1 MRFLLDE
8 NLSPKLVQLLGRD
21 GHDVVHVRDIG
32 LVSASDEVVI
42 AAASEDDRILI
53 SADTDFGT
61 LLARSH
67 ASRPSFVLIRR
78 ASGRR
83 AIDQAAL
90 IIDNLVAVQADLE
103 VGAIVVLGD
112 NRGHPAAWCSAT
124 ARRSRQ
130 AIRGWPW
137 SCRPWS
143 TA

>member
-8 NLSPKLVQLLGRD
+8 NLSPKLVELLGHD

-32 LVSASDEVVI
+32 LASASDEVVI
-42 AAASEDDRILI
+42 AAASTDDRILI

-61 LLARSH
+61 LPARSH

-90 IIDNLVAVQADLE
+90 IINNLVAVKADLE
-103 VGAIVVLGD
+103 VGAIVVLGESTV
-112 NRGHPAAWCSAT
+112 HI
-124 ARRSRQ
+124 RRLT
-130 AIRGWPW
+130 IGE
-137 SCRPWS
+137 
-143 TA
+143 

>member
-8 NLSPKLVQLLGRD
+8 NLSPKLVDLLGRD

-32 LVSASDEVVI
+32 LASASDEVVI
-42 AAASEDDRILI
+42 AAASADDRILI

-90 IIDNLVAVQADLE
+90 IIDNLVAVEADLA

-112 NRGHPAAWCSAT
+112 STVRI
-124 ARRSRQ
+124 RRLP
-130 AIRGWPW
+130 IGE
-137 SCRPWS
+137 
-143 TA
+143 

>member
-8 NLSPKLVQLLGRD
+8 NLSPKLVELLGRD
-21 GHDVVHVRDIG
+21 RHDVVHVRDIG

-42 AAASEDDRILI
+42 AAASADDRILI

-78 ASGRR
+78 AAGRR
-83 AIDQAAL
+83 ANDQAAL
-90 IIDNLVAVQADLE
+90 IIDNLVAVEADLE

-112 NRGHPAAWCSAT
+112 STVRI
-124 ARRSRQ
+124 RRLP
-130 AIRGWPW
+130 IGE
-137 SCRPWS
+137 
-143 TA
+143 

>member
-8 NLSPKLVQLLGRD
+8 NLSPKLVDLLGRD

-42 AAASEDDRILI
+42 AAASADDRILI

-67 ASRPSFVLIRR
+67 ANRPSFVLIRR

-90 IIDNLVAVQADLE
+90 IIDNLVAVTADLE
-103 VGAIVVLGD
+103 AGAIVVLGESTV
-112 NRGHPAAWCSAT
+112 RI
-124 ARRSRQ
+124 RRLP
-130 AIRGWPW
+130 IGE
-137 SCRPWS
+137 
-143 TA
+143 